1 MKSSLL
7 IAALFAGVASAQSPL
22 TLPNNSAGTEM
33 DTPPVL
39 PAGPDVL
46 VPPTPR
52 SDTAGGSGVAR
63 EEVEQLAGPNAAD
76 DADRN
81 RDGRVDD
88 KELRRLPQAP
98 APLK

>member
-22 TLPNNSAGTEM
+22 TLPNNSAGTAL

-46 VPPTPR
+46 VPATPR
-52 SDTAGGSGVAR
+52 GERADSGVAR
-63 EEVEQLAGPNAAD
+63 EEVEQLAGPKAAD
-76 DADRN
+76 EADRN
-81 RDGRVDD
+81 RDGRADD
-88 KELRRLPQAP
+88 KELRRLPDAP
-98 APLK
+98 MPLK

>member
-7 IAALFAGVASAQSPL
+7 IAALFATAASAQSPL
-22 TLPNNSAGTEM
+22 TLPNNSAGTAL

-46 VPPTPR
+46 VPATPR
-52 SDTAGGSGVAR
+52 NDTSGSGASR
-63 EEVEQLAGPNAAD
+63 QEVEQLAGPKAAD
-76 DADRN
+76 NADRN
-81 RDGRVDD
+81 QDGRIDD

-98 APLK
+98 APSK

>member
-1 MKSSLL
+1 MKSTFL

-22 TLPNNSAGTEM
+22 TLPNNSAGTAL

-46 VPPTPR
+46 VPATPK
-52 SDTAGGSGVAR
+52 SDTAASGVKH
-63 EEVEQLAGPNAAD
+63 EEVEQLAGPKAAD
-76 DADRN
+76 DADKN
-81 RDGRVDD
+81 GDGRIDD
-88 KELRRLPQAP
+88 KELRRLQDAP